1 MNTPEVRVSYLPPC
15 TWHTSVPVWR
25 FHYWSTHVDLQMRQI
40 CIPLTTPHTKAKLI
54 LVWKKWSH
62 INLLI
67 HSKKTHEERVPHMHI
82 WPINVTWYTTSAL
95 LTSGPARQ
103 TSMRF
108 LWSCFGENEPAST
121 VNNFAPHDQWTLVT
135 PPPTISIKHTHPSAH
150 TPASSLPLKVLGRA
164 GQAYFCP
171 VLLPKLLLESLN
183 GLWKHTICSVP
194 FITGG
199 RGRWLMCAVFWQAQ
213 WQSWIHV
220 VLTCCLLGRNS
231 ANCFSWPPLLVCA
244 VIWKRDVG
252 RFQMNKHYKHFICT
266 VTKLSITFNNQ
277 RLDL

>member
-1 MNTPEVRVSYLPPC
+1 MNAPEVRVSYLPLC

-135 PPPTISIKHTHPSAH
+135 PPPHHKHKAYPPLRTHSCFFSPF
-150 TPASSLPLKVLGRA
+150 K
-164 GQAYFCP
+164 
-171 VLLPKLLLESLN
+171 
-183 GLWKHTICSVP
+183 SV
-194 FITGG
+194 G
-199 RGRWLMCAVFWQAQ
+199 
-213 WQSWIHV
+213 QSWTGLFLSRAPAKAVARISERTMKTHDLLSPIYHGRERTV
-220 VLTCCLLGRNS
+220 ADVCRVLTS
-231 ANCFSWPPLLVCA
+231 
-244 VIWKRDVG
+244 
-252 RFQMNKHYKHFICT
+252 T
-266 VTKLSITFNNQ
+266 VTELNSRGLNLLFTRQEFSQLFFMATVVGLCCDLKARRGPFSDEQTLQTFY
-277 RLDL
+277 LHCY